1 MANIISTT
9 FDQLNLDDPFFDSL
23 KSMYRNFS
31 TWFRNKAEEH
41 ASCDVVYDAE
51 GNLKAML
58 YTKIEGKYEDYSRM
72 EKPFAP
78 SVRLKIGTLKSE
90 LRGEG
95 IGKRFLEMAVE
106 RARQDPGISAV
117 YATLFADKP
126 ELSGLVKMFES
137 YYFSRRCLLCNG
149 ETVFEYPITW
159 WRTPKQED

>member
-1 MANIISTT
+1 MAEIISTT

-41 ASCDVVYDAE
+41 TSCDVVYDDE

-78 SVRLKIGTLKSE
+78 SFRLKIGTLKSE
-90 LRGEG
+90 LHGDG
-95 IGKRFLEMAVE
+95 IGKKFLETGSGRSPGGGDGNPLQCSCLENPME
-106 RARQDPGISAV
+106 RGAWR
-117 YATLFADKP
+117 ATVHGATKSQTRLK
-126 ELSGLVKMFES
+126 
-137 YYFSRRCLLCNG
+137 
-149 ETVFEYPITW
+149 
-159 WRTPKQED
+159 

>member
-1 MANIISTT
+1 MFLSAKDGKNCFADFVGFGCAAQVGCERLFLLQQG
-9 FDQLNLDDPFFDSL
+9 FDGVDDLRAPFFL
-23 KSMYRNFS
+23 
-31 TWFRNKAEEH
+31 TEEVQH
-41 ASCDVVYDAE
+41 LTDAPD
-51 GNLKAML
+51 G
-58 YTKIEGKYEDYSRM
+58 
-72 EKPFAP
+72 
-78 SVRLKIGTLKSE
+78 
-90 LRGEG
+90 GEG

-117 YATLFADKP
+117 YATIFADKP